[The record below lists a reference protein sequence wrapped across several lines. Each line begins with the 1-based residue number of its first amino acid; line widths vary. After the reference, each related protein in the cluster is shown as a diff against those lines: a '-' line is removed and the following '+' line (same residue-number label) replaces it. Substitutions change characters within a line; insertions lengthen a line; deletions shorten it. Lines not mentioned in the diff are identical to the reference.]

1 MKTFLLFVAR
11 FVLLALVLFAI
22 YQVQERLFPHLN
34 GYYQVIVLNA
44 GIAVILAVSLNLVNG
59 ITGQFSLGHAGFA
72 AIGAYVSAYFTKEIG
87 THLLDPISFIIGIS
101 LGALMAG
108 LAGLLVGLPS
118 LRLRGDYLA
127 IVTLGFNQII
137 ISIIQNLD
145 VVGGASGYPN
155 IPLYTTFAWVWGL
168 ALICILSIR
177 NLAVSELGRSMRAIR
192 DDEIAAE
199 AAGINTTRVKVIAFV
214 YSAMWAGVAGALQVH
229 FLQSATPESFT
240 FVQSIEVVV
249 SVVLGGLGSITGSAL
264 AATGLT
270 ILQEVLREVPG
281 AFYTGIVLVFVAFYW
296 NFTKLSAEKRLNRA
310 SFGRGIIIP
319 LVSLGVLMLLYF
331 YPAAHAFLESNKSA
345 LRYVIYSLILIVV
358 MLLRPQ
364 GLLGRRE
371 WSFAALQ
378 RAFNFA
384 ARRDARI
391 NG

>member
-1 MKTFLLFVAR
+1 MKTTFLFVAR
-11 FVLLALVLFAI
+11 FIAIALAIAVLYGFQNTLFT
-22 YQVQERLFPHLN
+22 HLN

-72 AIGAYVSAYFTKEIG
+72 AIGAYGSAYFTKEIG
-87 THLLDPISFIIGIS
+87 GQLLDPLSFILGIT
-101 LGALMAG
+101 LGAVLAG
-108 LAGLLVGLPS
+108 IAGLLVGLPS

-137 ISIIQNLD
+137 ISIIRNLE
-145 VVGGASGYPN
+145 VVGGAAGYSD

-168 ALICILSIR
+168 ALLCILSIR

-199 AAGINTTRVKVIAFV
+199 AAGINTTRIKVLSFV

-229 FLQSATPESFT
+229 FLQSATPEGFT

-264 AATGLT
+264 AGMGLT
-270 ILQEVLREVPG
+270 ILQEALREVPG
-281 AFYTGIVLVFVAFYW
+281 AFYTGVVLVFVSFYW
-296 NFTKLSAEKRLNRA
+296 NFTKLRAEKQLNRA
-310 SFGRGIIIP
+310 SLVRGIIIP
-319 LVSLGVLMLLYF
+319 AVSLALLLGLYF
-331 YPAAHAFLESNKSA
+331 YPSARTFLESNKSA

-371 WSFAALQ
+371 WSFAGLQ
-378 RAFNFA
+378 RAFNLGSG
-384 ARRDARI
+384 RDPRI